1 MKGEFNYANGLLI
14 SQARKFFKFFFA
26 DFFIK
31 ADKNDKEMRFDIYVF
46 DKIEVIDEED
56 GGKRKTALL
65 RDWCDVDYFCDFW
78 NGKDGAGAPKKE
90 GTFNVIIVKQEGK

>member
-31 ADKNDKEMRFDIYVF
+31 ADKNDAEMRFDIYVR
-46 DKIEVIDEED
+46 DKIKVKED
-56 GGKRKTALL
+56 GTIKYALL
-65 RDWCDVDYFCDFW
+65 RDWCDVDYFCEFW
-78 NGKDGAGAPKKE
+78 NGTDGKGAPKKE
-90 GTFNVIIVKQEGK
+90 GTFNVVILKDEE